1 MTRYLAAA
9 ALVMLMVSCT
19 VLPPLFAA
27 MRSMG
32 RNRHPRPY
40 NGRTLAREASPGYLS
55 RHPNLAAHLADEP
68 TETEEAA

>member
-9 ALVMLMVSCT
+9 AFAGVIVTT
-19 VLPPLFAA
+19 VLLWGHRT
-27 MRSMG
+27 MN

-55 RHPNLAAHLADEP
+55 RHPMLAAHLADEP